1 MRRSATPQDAE
12 TIALNA
18 LGFLVDSTEALDR
31 FMHQSGVDATTIRA
45 RTQERDFLAAVLDF
59 LMANEALLMDFCET
73 TRTEPKVVQ
82 RAIYELS
89 GP

>member
-1 MRRSATPQDAE
+1 MPRPLTPQDAE
-12 TIALNA
+12 AIALNA
-18 LGFLVDSTEALDR
+18 LGFLVDSTEVLDR

-45 RTQERDFLAAVLDF
+45 RAQERDFLAAVLDF
-59 LMANEALLMDFCET
+59 LMADETLLMDFCEA

-89 GP
+89 GL